1 MGPFQKTD
9 GDAMNHLENIQEM
22 NIQAFI
28 AASREY
34 FALDDKPGAARQQT
48 AVSTVI
54 ARLQR
59 TSVNSYR
66 KVAQSLFLAVGF
78 GAFVAGPA
86 MADPG
91 CGRMGSHQEH
101 HARMMEQHHKQ
112 LHDAL
117 KLTPEQEAGWTKLM
131 ESEQPRTALSGG
143 KPDDWAKLNAP
154 ERAEKMLELSKARQV
169 QMAEHVTALK
179 AFYAT
184 LTPEQQKTFEAQHV
198 ESRQGMR
205 GKMSPKAPVAE
216 KDPAAS

>member
-1 MGPFQKTD
+1 
-9 GDAMNHLENIQEM
+9 MNHLENIQEM
-22 NIQAFI
+22 TIQAFI

-34 FALDDKPGAARQQT
+34 LALDDRPGTARQQT

-59 TSVNSYR
+59 TSMNSYR

-78 GAFVAGPA
+78 GAFVAGPV

-91 CGRMGSHQEH
+91 CGPMGSHQEH
-101 HARMMEQHHKQ
+101 HAKMMEQHHKQ

-117 KLTPEQEAGWTKLM
+117 KLTPEQEPGWTKLM
-131 ESEQPRTALSGG
+131 ESEQPRPGLSGG

-184 LTPEQQKTFEAQHV
+184 LAPEQQKAFEDHHAAP
-198 ESRQGMR
+198 RNGMR
-205 GKMSPKAPVAE
+205 GKMSPKAPIAE
-216 KDPAAS
+216 KAPAAS